1 MNDDDY
7 TRWSGLRDLI
17 NQTSVTR
24 NWIND
29 DFSSMSTQSIY
40 EALTWAREEEKKMP
54 YYTSYNNTRDDEV
67 ATAVLEAYSRGIDFE
82 TLLKK
87 NIQVR
92 AYWKAILSKKVSV
105 EQSRERE
112 KERQRKLAEKRAIEQ
127 AQKEEVMAKLTPEE
141 IEAFGLAKKPRKITK
156 R

>member
-1 MNDDDY
+1 MNDDY
-7 TRWSGLRDLI
+7 TRWSVLRDLI

-40 EALTWAREEEKKMP
+40 EALTLAREEEKKMP
-54 YYTSYNNTRDDEV
+54 YYTGYNNTRGDEV
-67 ATAVLEAYSRGIDFE
+67 ATAVLEAYSKGIDFE

-92 AYWKAILSKKVSV
+92 DYWKQILKEKVSAD
-105 EQSRERE
+105 QAKE
-112 KERQRKLAEKRAIEQ
+112 KEKIRLAKLAAKRAAEQ

-141 IEAFGLAKKPRKITK
+141 LEAFGLAKKPRKVTK

>member
-1 MNDDDY
+1 MNDNDDY
-7 TRWSGLRDLI
+7 TLSVMRDLI
-17 NQTSVTR
+17 NRNSVTR

-40 EALTWAREEEKKMP
+40 EALTWAKEKEKKMP
-54 YYTSYNNTRDDEV
+54 YYTGYNNTRVDEV
-67 ATAVLEAYSRGIDFE
+67 ATAALEAYSKGIDFE

-105 EQSRERE
+105 ERSRE
-112 KERQRKLAEKRAIEQ
+112 KEKIRLAKLAERRAIEQ
-127 AQKEEVMAKLTPEE
+127 ALKEEVMAKLTPEE
-141 IEAFGLAKKPRKITK
+141 LEAFGLAKKPRKVTK